1 MTVHEFLMMFA
12 DSVQY
17 VDMSDTYILI
27 RTPDG
32 DYQPY
37 TFTWDDTDDGDA
49 LVLDVLAVED

>member
-12 DSVQY
+12 DSVKY
-17 VDMSDTYILI
+17 VDMSDTKI
-27 RTPDG
+27 RIATPNG

-37 TFTWDDTDDGDA
+37 TFTWDESDGDT